1 MAAKRILVADSD
13 ARRRRVTAT
22 LLKLAGYDVVEA
34 GRLAEVAE
42 AGSAGVDALVTEAE
56 LSDGGAVARASRDG
70 ALADHRRN
78 VRRHEARRCAQGA
91 RTGHVPRDAVST
103 DRALRAFGAVL
114 LPPVVRADQA
124 GRGA

>member
-42 AGSAGVDALVTEAE
+42 AGRAGVDALVTEAE
-56 LSDGGAVARASRDG
+56 LSDGDAIAYAARLHSRPLTAGVPIIVATSDATKRGAAPQAPGPD
-70 ALADHRRN
+70 
-78 VRRHEARRCAQGA
+78 
-91 RTGHVPRDAVST
+91 P
-103 DRALRAFGAVL
+103 F
-114 LPPVVRADQA
+114 PPVPYRPTELYERVE
-124 GRGA
+124 GVF